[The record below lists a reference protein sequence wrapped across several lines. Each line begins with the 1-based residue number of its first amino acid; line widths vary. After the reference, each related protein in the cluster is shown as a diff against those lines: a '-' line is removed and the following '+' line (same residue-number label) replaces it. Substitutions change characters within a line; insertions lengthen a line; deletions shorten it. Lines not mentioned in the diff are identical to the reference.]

1 MVIQDPLNILGSRD
15 GAVVSQSICLL
26 SMWPRFYSGLCVIC
40 GLRLS
45 LVLILASRGFSLSPP
60 VSPFP
65 QKPTFLNSNLIWIIV
80 KHSLYHEPLAQEIVQ
95 ALTMSLTLKKIT
107 LLYFTLLK
115 FTYFYFTS
123 CACCGSKLFLVKN
136 FQTSLIFISHCRRL
150 WQ

>member
-1 MVIQDPLNILGSRD
+1 MVIQDPFNILGSRD

-40 GLRLS
+40 GLRLL

-95 ALTMSLTLKKIT
+95 ALTMSLALKKN
-107 LLYFTLLK
+107 YFTLLYLNLL
-115 FTYFYFTS
+115 TYLLVHVVVQNYFWL
-123 CACCGSKLFLVKN
+123 K
-136 FQTSLIFISHCRRL
+136 IFKPV
-150 WQ
+150 